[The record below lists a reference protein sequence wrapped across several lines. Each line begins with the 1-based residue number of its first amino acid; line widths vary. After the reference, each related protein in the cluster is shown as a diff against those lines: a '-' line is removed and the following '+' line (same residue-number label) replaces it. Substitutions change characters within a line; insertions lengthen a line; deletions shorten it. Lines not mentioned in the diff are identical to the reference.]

1 MVAAVYFLDWCQ
13 TSGAAFELIFPVRR
27 PFFVVH
33 FVAISTWVPFLTTL
47 EAHFFCALGAH
58 SSPFAAT
65 WLFYL

>member
-13 TSGAAFELIFPVRR
+13 TSGTALKLIFPARR

-33 FVAISTWVPFLTTL
+33 FVAIPTWVPFLTTL
-47 EAHFFCALGAH
+47 ETHFIGALGAH
-58 SSPFAAT
+58 SSVFAAT